1 MSKMDKNT
9 TVPQNTKDFI
19 KRHAVLIDA
28 MQFNRFFEDAWD
40 ELSLYDY
47 TPLISIMKNIG
58 IDVLQ
63 YMHYIPPYFF
73 VDSNMKT
80 YTVTEL
86 VTVIKEYAF
95 ARCTKL
101 QTIELPNN
109 SSAEDVHRQ
118 YRKLIFK
125 YHPDRLS
132 EHQRQNPAMI
142 KEAKEKIEAIYS
154 AYHLI
159 CEHQNKKIG

>member
-1 MSKMDKNT
+1 MDKNT

-47 TPLISIMKNIG
+47 IPLISIMKNIG
-58 IDVLQ
+58 IDMLQ
-63 YMHYIPPYFF
+63 YMHYIPPCFF
-73 VDSNMKT
+73 VGSNMKT

-95 ARCTKL
+95 AHCTKL
-101 QTIELPNN
+101 QTIELPK
-109 SSAEDVHRQ
+109 S
-118 YRKLIFK
+118 L
-125 YHPDRLS
+125 
-132 EHQRQNPAMI
+132 
-142 KEAKEKIEAIYS
+142 
-154 AYHLI
+154 
-159 CEHQNKKIG
+159 KKIKNSTFFMCTHLSTINYNGTKEDWKKIKIDPRGNSALFNNIEINCTDGTIEIE

>member
-1 MSKMDKNT
+1 MDKNIT
-9 TVPQNTKDFI
+9 IPQNTKDFI
-19 KRHAVLIDA
+19 KYHAVLIDA

-40 ELSLYDY
+40 ELGINEYMA
-47 TPLISIMKNIG
+47 IVSIMKNIG

-73 VDSNMKT
+73 AGSNMKT

-101 QTIELPNN
+101 QTIKLPK
-109 SSAEDVHRQ
+109 S
-118 YRKLIFK
+118 L
-125 YHPDRLS
+125 
-132 EHQRQNPAMI
+132 
-142 KEAKEKIEAIYS
+142 
-154 AYHLI
+154 
-159 CEHQNKKIG
+159 KKIKSLAFSMCTHLSTINYNGTKEDWKKIKIDHMGNSVLFNALKINCTDGIIEIE